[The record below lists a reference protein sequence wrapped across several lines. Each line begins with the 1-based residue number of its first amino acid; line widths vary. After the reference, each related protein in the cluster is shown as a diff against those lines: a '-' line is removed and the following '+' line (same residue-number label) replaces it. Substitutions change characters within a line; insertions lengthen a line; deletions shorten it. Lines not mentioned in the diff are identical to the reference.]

1 VIRGSCISFANQSHA
16 AEYMVKNGKD
26 LKAQVYSVSEHLDKL
41 IAKLKLDSMSVLID
55 KLTPEQKHYFAAWDE
70 GT

>member
-1 VIRGSCISFANQSHA
+1 
-16 AEYMVKNGKD
+16 MVKNGKD